1 MVDKNSS
8 SSLLEAIK
16 NKLNKFDKKPA
27 ILPDSSSEG
36 AVVNIANYFTADIN
50 SKNISQNIIDKTS
63 INLDLQN
70 NISSK
75 NIENSSKN
83 IKSSNEQNLDLDLDD
98 ESPNIK
104 NLSSQFS
111 IDNKIKEI
119 AKEINND
126 ISMEDFEEDVTNND
140 ESQTISTNNNENIDP
155 IELELQ
161 KLEQEILTKKQP
173 INDISANNSSS
184 QIDDNFKNY
193 LDENFKNDIDIINKN
208 ISKIN
213 NSQDNDLINNSNISS
228 DVLSNENLSKNIN
241 LEPENSDKIIDN
253 STKNSSPNNL
263 SNLGFNFLNDPN
275 RPFSPARDF
284 LAKMESQNNA
294 RPLEKLYEEIVESP
308 FKKNSSV
315 DNVVNENSIKK
326 INIDELNKSFAK
338 DEIDN
343 LKIDKFTK
351 PVEEMQSKVVYH
363 NEQKI
368 SSQNNF
374 DVNNFS
380 LNSSNNNQLN
390 TENTNNNVKNFMEN
404 FNDES
409 LNKSSKEINKTPLNS
424 SNVIEKIDHN
434 LIHQETIYQAN
445 DSIKKLIEAKNMIK
459 NVNNFAQNETLSKIA
474 ISIMEPKLEKWLN
487 ENLPNMVE
495 EIVRQEIDKIIP
507 KE

>member
-8 SSLLEAIK
+8 SSLLESIK

-27 ILPDSSSEG
+27 ISPDSSSEG

-75 NIENSSKN
+75 NIENSTKN
-83 IKSSNEQNLDLDLDD
+83 IKISNQQNFDIDLDD

-126 ISMEDFEEDVTNND
+126 IAIEDYEDGINEND
-140 ESQTISTNNNENIDP
+140 ESKIKSTTNNENIDP
-155 IELELQ
+155 IELELK
-161 KLEQEILTKKQP
+161 KLEQEILTKKQQ
-173 INDISANNSSS
+173 INDTSINNSSS

-193 LDENFKNDIDIINKN
+193 LDENFKSDIDIINKN
-208 ISKIN
+208 ISKVN
-213 NSQDNDLINNSNISS
+213 KSQQVDLINFNNVSS
-228 DVLSNENLSKNIN
+228 DVLTTENLSKNIN
-241 LEPENSDKIIDN
+241 SLSEKSDKINDQSLDN
-253 STKNSSPNNL
+253 SSSNNL
-263 SNLGFNFLNDPN
+263 NNLGFNFLNDPN

-284 LAKMESQNNA
+284 LAKMESQNKKTSE
-294 RPLEKLYEEIVESP
+294 RPLEKLYEEIVEKP
-308 FKKNSSV
+308 FKKDPAVVNI
-315 DNVVNENSIKK
+315 VNENSSKK
-326 INIDELNKSFAK
+326 INIDESNKSFSK
-338 DEIDN
+338 DEINN
-343 LKIDKFTK
+343 LTIDKIIK
-351 PVEEMQSKVVYH
+351 PAEEKQSKVVYH
-363 NEQKI
+363 KEQEN
-368 SSQNNF
+368 SLLNN
-374 DVNNFS
+374 
-380 LNSSNNNQLN
+380 SNNNQVN
-390 TENTNNNVKNFMEN
+390 TENSKNNTKNLMEN
-404 FNDES
+404 FNDEPS
-409 LNKSSKEINKTPLNS
+409 NNS
-424 SNVIEKIDHN
+424 SNVNNKIEINSSNIIEKIDHK

-474 ISIMEPKLEKWLN
+474 ISLMEPKLEKWLN

-495 EIVRQEIDKIIP
+495 NIVRQEIDKIMP
-507 KE
+507 KD